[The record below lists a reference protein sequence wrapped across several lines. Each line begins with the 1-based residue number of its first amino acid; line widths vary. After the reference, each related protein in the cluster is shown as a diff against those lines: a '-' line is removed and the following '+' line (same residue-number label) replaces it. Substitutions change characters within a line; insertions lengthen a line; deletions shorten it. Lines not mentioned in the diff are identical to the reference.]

1 MSVTL
6 FQRAGRYLLVYGVAL
21 LILLPFVWVLLSA
34 FKPES
39 ELMRYPP
46 TLVPER
52 WTVENFIQFFD
63 ATSFHVA
70 MFNSGLI
77 AAATTLLAMAV
88 AAPAAYVLARFHN
101 RLFESIARLFI
112 YTYMIPAI
120 LLVLP
125 MYKIFFSLG
134 LGNNLWAL
142 TPIYTALVL
151 PLMLWTLRSFF
162 AGVPVELED
171 AAMIDGATRFQAF
184 RKVVLPQAVPGMIAT
199 GIVAI
204 NIGWSEYLFAATLLK
219 PGPFAVVNAD
229 ALQDVDLSAL
239 LAAHHA
245 QHNVATLALRPD
257 PAVLRFGPVGVDAS
271 GAVRRLVDVYDDGKA
286 TTLYMFTGVHV
297 LSPHAVAHLSAD
309 HPSCIIRN
317 GYAALLHQGQ
327 VGVGGPGDQGEEE
340 DGCCDSARLHR
351 KRAAPGARHLDTPR
365 KGLLRC
371 GRGS

>member
-6 FQRAGRYLLVYGVAL
+6 FRTVGRYALVYGVAL
-21 LILLPFVWVLLSA
+21 LILLPFLWVLLSA
-34 FKPES
+34 FKAES

-46 TLVPER
+46 TIMPEQ
-52 WTVENFIQFFD
+52 WTVRNFIEFFD

-77 AAATTLLAMAV
+77 AATTTVLAMAV

-101 RLFESIARLFI
+101 RLFEGIARLFI

-184 RKVVLPQAVPGMIAT
+184 WKVVLPQAVPGMIAT

-204 NIGWSEYLFAATLLK
+204 NIGWSEYLFAATLLTS
-219 PGPFAVVNAD
+219 PDNMTISPR
-229 ALQDVDLSAL
+229 
-239 LAAHHA
+239 LAS
-245 QHNVATLALRPD
+245 
-257 PAVLRFGPVGVDAS
+257 F
-271 GAVRRLVDVYDDGKA
+271 
-286 TTLYMFTGVHV
+286 M
-297 LSPHAVAHLSAD
+297 
-309 HPSCIIRN
+309 
-317 GYAALLHQGQ
+317 
-327 VGVGGPGDQGEEE
+327 
-340 DGCCDSARLHR
+340 
-351 KRAAPGARHLDTPR
+351 
-365 KGLLRC
+365 
-371 GRGS
+371 GRGLYNWGWLMAGALAVTGPLIVVAAFMQRYLIAGWGAGGLKG

>member
-1 MSVTL
+1 MSVRL
-6 FQRAGRYLLVYGVAL
+6 FRTVGRYVLVYGVAF
-21 LILLPFVWVLLSA
+21 LILLPFIWVLLSA
-34 FKPES
+34 FKAES
-39 ELMRYPP
+39 ELLRYPP
-46 TLVPER
+46 TIVPER
-52 WTVENFIQFFD
+52 WTVQNFTQFFE

-70 MFNSGLI
+70 MFNSGII
-77 AAATTLLAMAV
+77 AATTTLLAMAV

-101 RLFESIARLFI
+101 RLFEGIARLFI

-204 NIGWSEYLFAATLLK
+204 NIGWSEYLFAATLLTS
-219 PGPFAVVNAD
+219 PDNMTISPRLASFMGRGLYNWGWLMAGALAVTGPLIIV
-229 ALQDVDLSAL
+229 
-239 LAAHHA
+239 AAFM
-245 QHNVATLALRPD
+245 Q
-257 PAVLRFGPVGVDAS
+257 
-271 GAVRRLVDVYDDGKA
+271 
-286 TTLYMFTGVHV
+286 
-297 LSPHAVAHLSAD
+297 
-309 HPSCIIRN
+309 
-317 GYAALLHQGQ
+317 
-327 VGVGGPGDQGEEE
+327 
-340 DGCCDSARLHR
+340 
-351 KRAAPGARHLDTPR
+351 RHLIAGWGAGGL
-365 KGLLRC
+365 KG
-371 GRGS
+371 

>member
-6 FQRAGRYLLVYGVAL
+6 LRTAGRYVLVYGVAL
-21 LILLPFVWVLLSA
+21 LILLPFIWVLLSA
-34 FKPES
+34 FKAES

-46 TLVPER
+46 TLMPER
-52 WTVENFIQFFD
+52 WTLQNFFQFFG

-77 AAATTLLAMAV
+77 AATTTVLAMAV

-101 RLFESIARLFI
+101 RLFEGIARLFV

-125 MYKIFFSLG
+125 VYKIFFSLG

-184 RKVVLPQAVPGMIAT
+184 WKVVLPQAVPGMIAT

-204 NIGWSEYLFAATLLK
+204 NIGWSEYLFAATLLTS
-219 PGPFAVVNAD
+219 PDNMTISPRLASFMGRGLYNWGWLMAGALAVTGP
-229 ALQDVDLSAL
+229 LII
-239 LAAHHA
+239 LAAFM
-245 QHNVATLALRPD
+245 Q
-257 PAVLRFGPVGVDAS
+257 
-271 GAVRRLVDVYDDGKA
+271 
-286 TTLYMFTGVHV
+286 
-297 LSPHAVAHLSAD
+297 
-309 HPSCIIRN
+309 
-317 GYAALLHQGQ
+317 
-327 VGVGGPGDQGEEE
+327 
-340 DGCCDSARLHR
+340 
-351 KRAAPGARHLDTPR
+351 RHLIAGWGAGSL
-365 KGLLRC
+365 KG
-371 GRGS
+371 

>member
-6 FQRAGRYLLVYGVAL
+6 FRTVGRYALVYGVAL
-21 LILLPFVWVLLSA
+21 LILLPFLWVLLSA
-34 FKPES
+34 FKAES

-46 TLVPER
+46 TIMPEQ
-52 WTVENFIQFFD
+52 WTVRNFIEFFD

-70 MFNSGLI
+70 MFNSGII
-77 AAATTLLAMAV
+77 AATTTLLAMAV

-101 RLFESIARLFI
+101 RLFEGIARLFI

-134 LGNNLWAL
+134 LGDNLWAL

-184 RKVVLPQAVPGMIAT
+184 WKVVLPQAVPGMIAT

-204 NIGWSEYLFAATLLK
+204 NIGWSEYLFAATLLTS
-219 PGPFAVVNAD
+219 PDNMTISPR
-229 ALQDVDLSAL
+229 
-239 LAAHHA
+239 LAS
-245 QHNVATLALRPD
+245 
-257 PAVLRFGPVGVDAS
+257 F
-271 GAVRRLVDVYDDGKA
+271 
-286 TTLYMFTGVHV
+286 M
-297 LSPHAVAHLSAD
+297 
-309 HPSCIIRN
+309 
-317 GYAALLHQGQ
+317 
-327 VGVGGPGDQGEEE
+327 
-340 DGCCDSARLHR
+340 
-351 KRAAPGARHLDTPR
+351 
-365 KGLLRC
+365 
-371 GRGS
+371 GRGLYNWGWLMAGALAVTGPLIVVAAFMQRYLIAGWGAGGLKG

>member
-6 FQRAGRYLLVYGVAL
+6 LRTAGRYVLVYGVAL
-21 LILLPFVWVLLSA
+21 LILLPFIWVLLSA
-34 FKPES
+34 FKAES

-46 TLVPER
+46 TLMPER
-52 WTVENFIQFFD
+52 WTLENFFQFFD

-77 AAATTLLAMAV
+77 AATTTVLAMAV
-88 AAPAAYVLARFHN
+88 AAPAAYALARFHN
-101 RLFESIARLFI
+101 RVFESIARLFV

-125 MYKIFFSLG
+125 VYKIFFSLG

-184 RKVVLPQAVPGMIAT
+184 WKVVLPQAVPGMIAT

-204 NIGWSEYLFAATLLK
+204 NIGWSEYLFAATLLTS
-219 PGPFAVVNAD
+219 PDNMTISPRLASFMGRGLYNWGWLMAGALAVTGP
-229 ALQDVDLSAL
+229 LII
-239 LAAHHA
+239 LAAFM
-245 QHNVATLALRPD
+245 Q
-257 PAVLRFGPVGVDAS
+257 
-271 GAVRRLVDVYDDGKA
+271 
-286 TTLYMFTGVHV
+286 
-297 LSPHAVAHLSAD
+297 
-309 HPSCIIRN
+309 
-317 GYAALLHQGQ
+317 
-327 VGVGGPGDQGEEE
+327 
-340 DGCCDSARLHR
+340 
-351 KRAAPGARHLDTPR
+351 RHLIAGWGAGSL
-365 KGLLRC
+365 KG
-371 GRGS
+371 

>member
-6 FQRAGRYLLVYGVAL
+6 FRTVGRYALVYGVAL
-21 LILLPFVWVLLSA
+21 LILLPFVWVLFSA
-34 FKPES
+34 FKAES
-39 ELMRYPP
+39 ELLRYPP
-46 TLVPER
+46 TILPER
-52 WTVENFIQFFD
+52 WTLQNFIQFFD

-77 AAATTLLAMAV
+77 AATTTLFAMAV
-88 AAPAAYVLARFHN
+88 AAPAAYALARFHN
-101 RLFESIARLFI
+101 RLFEGIARLFV

-184 RKVVLPQAVPGMIAT
+184 WKVVLPQAVPGMIAT

-204 NIGWSEYLFAATLLK
+204 NIGWSEYLFAATLLTS
-219 PGPFAVVNAD
+219 PDNMTISPRLASFMGRGLYNWGWLMAGALAVTGP
-229 ALQDVDLSAL
+229 LII
-239 LAAHHA
+239 LAAVM
-245 QHNVATLALRPD
+245 Q
-257 PAVLRFGPVGVDAS
+257 
-271 GAVRRLVDVYDDGKA
+271 
-286 TTLYMFTGVHV
+286 
-297 LSPHAVAHLSAD
+297 
-309 HPSCIIRN
+309 
-317 GYAALLHQGQ
+317 
-327 VGVGGPGDQGEEE
+327 
-340 DGCCDSARLHR
+340 
-351 KRAAPGARHLDTPR
+351 RHLIAGWGAGGL
-365 KGLLRC
+365 KG
-371 GRGS
+371 

>member
-6 FQRAGRYLLVYGVAL
+6 FRTVGRYALVYGVAL

-34 FKPES
+34 FKAES

-46 TLVPER
+46 TIMPER
-52 WTVENFIQFFD
+52 WTLQNFIQFFD

-77 AAATTLLAMAV
+77 AATTTLLAMAV

-101 RLFESIARLFI
+101 RLFEGIARLFI

-204 NIGWSEYLFAATLLK
+204 NIGWSEYLFAATLLTS
-219 PGPFAVVNAD
+219 PDNMTISPRLASFMGRGLYNWGWLMAGALAVTGPLIIV
-229 ALQDVDLSAL
+229 
-239 LAAHHA
+239 AAFM
-245 QHNVATLALRPD
+245 Q
-257 PAVLRFGPVGVDAS
+257 
-271 GAVRRLVDVYDDGKA
+271 
-286 TTLYMFTGVHV
+286 
-297 LSPHAVAHLSAD
+297 
-309 HPSCIIRN
+309 
-317 GYAALLHQGQ
+317 
-327 VGVGGPGDQGEEE
+327 
-340 DGCCDSARLHR
+340 
-351 KRAAPGARHLDTPR
+351 RHLIAGWGAGGL
-365 KGLLRC
+365 KG
-371 GRGS
+371 

>member
-6 FQRAGRYLLVYGVAL
+6 FRTVGRYVLVYGVAL

-34 FKPES
+34 FKAES

-46 TLVPER
+46 TIMPEQ
-52 WTVENFIQFFD
+52 WTVRNFVEFFD

-77 AAATTLLAMAV
+77 AATTTVLAMAV

-101 RLFESIARLFI
+101 RLFEGIARLFI

-184 RKVVLPQAVPGMIAT
+184 WKVVLPQAVPGMIAT

-204 NIGWSEYLFAATLLK
+204 NIGWSEYLFAATLLTS
-219 PGPFAVVNAD
+219 PDNMTISPRLASFMGRGLYNWGWLMAGALAVTGPLIVV
-229 ALQDVDLSAL
+229 
-239 LAAHHA
+239 AAFM
-245 QHNVATLALRPD
+245 Q
-257 PAVLRFGPVGVDAS
+257 
-271 GAVRRLVDVYDDGKA
+271 
-286 TTLYMFTGVHV
+286 
-297 LSPHAVAHLSAD
+297 
-309 HPSCIIRN
+309 
-317 GYAALLHQGQ
+317 
-327 VGVGGPGDQGEEE
+327 
-340 DGCCDSARLHR
+340 
-351 KRAAPGARHLDTPR
+351 RHLIAGWGAGSL
-365 KGLLRC
+365 KG
-371 GRGS
+371 

>member
-6 FQRAGRYLLVYGVAL
+6 LRTAGRYVLVYGVAL
-21 LILLPFVWVLLSA
+21 LILLPFIWVLLSA
-34 FKPES
+34 FKAES

-46 TLVPER
+46 TLMPER
-52 WTVENFIQFFD
+52 WTLENFFQFFD

-77 AAATTLLAMAV
+77 AATTTLLAMAV
-88 AAPAAYVLARFHN
+88 AAPAAYALARFHN
-101 RLFESIARLFI
+101 RLFEGIARLFV

-125 MYKIFFSLG
+125 VYKIFFSLG

-184 RKVVLPQAVPGMIAT
+184 WKVVLPQAVPGMIAT

-204 NIGWSEYLFAATLLK
+204 NIGWSEYLFAATLLTS
-219 PGPFAVVNAD
+219 PDNMTISPRLASFMGRGLYNWGWLMAGALAVTGP
-229 ALQDVDLSAL
+229 LII
-239 LAAHHA
+239 LAAFM
-245 QHNVATLALRPD
+245 Q
-257 PAVLRFGPVGVDAS
+257 
-271 GAVRRLVDVYDDGKA
+271 
-286 TTLYMFTGVHV
+286 
-297 LSPHAVAHLSAD
+297 
-309 HPSCIIRN
+309 
-317 GYAALLHQGQ
+317 
-327 VGVGGPGDQGEEE
+327 
-340 DGCCDSARLHR
+340 
-351 KRAAPGARHLDTPR
+351 RHLIAGWGAGSL
-365 KGLLRC
+365 KG
-371 GRGS
+371 

>member
-6 FQRAGRYLLVYGVAL
+6 LRTAGRYVLVYGVAL

-34 FKPES
+34 FKAES

-46 TLVPER
+46 TIMPER
-52 WTVENFIQFFD
+52 WTLENFFQFFD

-77 AAATTLLAMAV
+77 AATTTLLAMAV
-88 AAPAAYVLARFHN
+88 AAPAAYALARFHN
-101 RLFESIARLFI
+101 RLFEGIARLFV

-184 RKVVLPQAVPGMIAT
+184 WKVVLPQAVPGMIAT

-204 NIGWSEYLFAATLLK
+204 NIGWSEYLFAATLLTS
-219 PGPFAVVNAD
+219 PDNMTISPRLASFMGRGLYNWGWLMAGALAVTGP
-229 ALQDVDLSAL
+229 LII
-239 LAAHHA
+239 LAAFM
-245 QHNVATLALRPD
+245 Q
-257 PAVLRFGPVGVDAS
+257 
-271 GAVRRLVDVYDDGKA
+271 
-286 TTLYMFTGVHV
+286 
-297 LSPHAVAHLSAD
+297 
-309 HPSCIIRN
+309 
-317 GYAALLHQGQ
+317 
-327 VGVGGPGDQGEEE
+327 
-340 DGCCDSARLHR
+340 
-351 KRAAPGARHLDTPR
+351 RHLIAGWGAGSL
-365 KGLLRC
+365 KG
-371 GRGS
+371 

>member
-6 FQRAGRYLLVYGVAL
+6 FRTVGRYVLVYGVAL
-21 LILLPFVWVLLSA
+21 LILLPFLWVLLSA
-34 FKPES
+34 FKAES

-46 TLVPER
+46 TIMPDR
-52 WTVENFIQFFD
+52 WTVRNFIEFFD

-70 MFNSGLI
+70 MFNSGI
-77 AAATTLLAMAV
+77 IAATTTVLAMAV

-101 RLFESIARLFI
+101 RLFEGIARLFI

-184 RKVVLPQAVPGMIAT
+184 WKVVLPQAVPGMIAT

-204 NIGWSEYLFAATLLK
+204 NIGWSEYLFAATLLTS
-219 PGPFAVVNAD
+219 PDNMTISPR
-229 ALQDVDLSAL
+229 
-239 LAAHHA
+239 LAS
-245 QHNVATLALRPD
+245 
-257 PAVLRFGPVGVDAS
+257 F
-271 GAVRRLVDVYDDGKA
+271 
-286 TTLYMFTGVHV
+286 M
-297 LSPHAVAHLSAD
+297 
-309 HPSCIIRN
+309 
-317 GYAALLHQGQ
+317 
-327 VGVGGPGDQGEEE
+327 
-340 DGCCDSARLHR
+340 
-351 KRAAPGARHLDTPR
+351 
-365 KGLLRC
+365 
-371 GRGS
+371 GRGLYNWGWLMAGALAVTGPLIVVAAFMQRYLIAGWGAGGLKG

>member
-1 MSVTL
+1 
-6 FQRAGRYLLVYGVAL
+6 
-21 LILLPFVWVLLSA
+21 VLLSA
-34 FKPES
+34 FKAES

-46 TLVPER
+46 TIMPDR
-52 WTVENFIQFFD
+52 WTVRNFIEFFD

-77 AAATTLLAMAV
+77 AATTTVLAMAV

-101 RLFESIARLFI
+101 RLFEGIARLFI

-184 RKVVLPQAVPGMIAT
+184 WKVVVPQAVPGMIAT

-204 NIGWSEYLFAATLLK
+204 NIGWSEYLFAATLLTS
-219 PGPFAVVNAD
+219 PDNMTISPR
-229 ALQDVDLSAL
+229 
-239 LAAHHA
+239 LAS
-245 QHNVATLALRPD
+245 
-257 PAVLRFGPVGVDAS
+257 F
-271 GAVRRLVDVYDDGKA
+271 
-286 TTLYMFTGVHV
+286 M
-297 LSPHAVAHLSAD
+297 
-309 HPSCIIRN
+309 
-317 GYAALLHQGQ
+317 
-327 VGVGGPGDQGEEE
+327 
-340 DGCCDSARLHR
+340 
-351 KRAAPGARHLDTPR
+351 
-365 KGLLRC
+365 
-371 GRGS
+371 GRGLYNWGWLMAGALAVTGPLIIVAAFMQRYLIAGWGAGSLKG